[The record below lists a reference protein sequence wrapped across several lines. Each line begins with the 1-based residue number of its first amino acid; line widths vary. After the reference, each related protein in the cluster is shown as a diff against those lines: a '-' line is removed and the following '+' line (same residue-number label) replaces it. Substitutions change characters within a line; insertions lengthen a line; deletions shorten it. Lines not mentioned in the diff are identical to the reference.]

1 MLLCQRTSRSAALA
15 NIPFISITVFVLGVH
30 FKKFTITSLDTDIFL
45 FQTSG
50 PRINGKSKIALHIKA
65 FLPSP
70 FRLAQ
75 VRDSEECD
83 LFVFLA
89 GHVEIHR
96 DNVTSLSS
104 HWRLITNVQGEDSLH
119 KYMEAVQNTTLFGA
133 GFKG

>member
-1 MLLCQRTSRSAALA
+1 MQLCQRTSGPAVLA
-15 NIPFISITVFVLGVH
+15 NIPLISITVFVLGVNL
-30 FKKFTITSLDTDIFL
+30 KKFTITSLDTDIFL
-45 FQTSG
+45 FQTTG
-50 PRINGKSKIALHIKA
+50 PRINGINKIALHIQA

-96 DNVTSLSS
+96 DNVIGLSS
-104 HWRLITNVQGEDSLH
+104 HGELITNEYTRTRCSSQIHERCSEYHFIWGW
-119 KYMEAVQNTTLFGA
+119 F
-133 GFKG
+133 